1 MGLFKKKKA
10 PEPEPIKIKTPCEM
24 FGHLWQDFPWI
35 IEDKY
40 DRDDSYYMSR
50 IEIKE
55 YYVCRICHEIKKV
68 TIGTYCDNCKRS
80 EHNEKVAR
88 LKQEYAEQI
97 KPIPV
102 VQDMI
107 QDMIH
112 VDEERLKI
120 WENLH
125 KGE

>member
-1 MGLFKKKKA
+1 MSLFKKKKQEEK
-10 PEPEPIKIKTPCEM
+10 EPVVIKTPCEM
-24 FGHLWQDFPWI
+24 FGHLWQDFPWV

-40 DRDDSYYMSR
+40 ERNGSYNSR
-50 IEIKE
+50 IEIVE
-55 YYVCRICHEIKKV
+55 YYVCRICHEIKKIK
-68 TIGTYCDNCKRS
+68 IGIYYDNCTRS
-80 EHNEKVAR
+80 THDEKV
-88 LKQEYAEQI
+88 KQFEKQYAKQV
-97 KPIPV
+97 KPGPV

-120 WENLH
+120 WENIH

>member
-10 PEPEPIKIKTPCEM
+10 PEPEPIKTPCEL
-24 FGHLWQDFPWI
+24 FGHLWQDFPWV

-40 DRDDSYYMSR
+40 EHDNFYSSR
-50 IEIKE
+50 IEIVE

-68 TIGTYCDNCKRS
+68 KIGTYYDNCKRAM
-80 EHNEKVAR
+80 HDEKVER
-88 LKQEYAEQI
+88 LKKEYAEQL
-97 KPIPV
+97 KPAPV

-120 WENLH
+120 WENIH

>member
-10 PEPEPIKIKTPCEM
+10 SEPIKYKTSCEM
-24 FGHLWQDFPWI
+24 FGHLWQDFPWT

-40 DRDDSYYMSR
+40 ERDNFYNSR
-50 IEIKE
+50 IEIVE
-55 YYVCRICHEIKKV
+55 YYVCRICHEIKRV
-68 TIGTYCDNCKRS
+68 RIGTYYNNCKRS
-80 EHNEKVAR
+80 IHDEKVEQ
-88 LKQEYAEQI
+88 LKKEYAEQI
-97 KPIPV
+97 KPAPV

-120 WENLH
+120 WENIH